1 MKMKKT
7 ILLTACAFLF
17 TVGAF
22 AQSDKYMGAMKKSL
36 STVDEAMKDVATI
49 NALADGM
56 ERIAKAEKTQWLPYY
71 YAAFFKTNAAFR
83 LENLADQGD
92 QIADAASKLLDV
104 ADSLSPNNS
113 EISTVRAM
121 VTTVKMMVDPQGR
134 YMTMGEEIEKNLQ
147 AAMKQDPNNPRPYY
161 FKGTSL
167 KQTPEMFGGGCDAAS
182 KFLNTAKEKYMVA
195 KPASEISPN
204 WGMEQT
210 LEALKECEAK

>member
-1 MKMKKT
+1 MKKI
-7 ILLTACAFLF
+7 ILLSACSFLLAL
-17 TVGAF
+17 GSF

-36 STVDEAMKDVATI
+36 STVDEAMKDVSTI
-49 NALADGM
+49 NSLADGM

-71 YAAFFKTNAAFR
+71 YAAFFKTSAAFR
-83 LENLADQGD
+83 SENLADEGD
-92 QIADAASKLLDV
+92 QVADAANRLLDI

-134 YMTMGEEIEKNLQ
+134 YMTMGQDIEKNLQ
-147 AAMKQDPNNPRPYY
+147 AAMKQDPTNPRPYY

-167 KQTPEMFGGGCDAAS
+167 QRTPEMFGGGCDAAS
-182 KFLNTAKEKYMVA
+182 KFLSTAKEKYMVA

-204 WGMEQT
+204 WGMEET
-210 LEALKECEAK
+210 MKAIKECEGK